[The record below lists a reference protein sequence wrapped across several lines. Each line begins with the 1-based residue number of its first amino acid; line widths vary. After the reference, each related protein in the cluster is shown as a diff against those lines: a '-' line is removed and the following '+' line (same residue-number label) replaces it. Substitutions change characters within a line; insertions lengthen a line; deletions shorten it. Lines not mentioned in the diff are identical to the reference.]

1 MRKGKLALSQ
11 PVDILTKEPFF
22 YLPLCCLHLVA
33 FSYPKFWWAF
43 RRLPGPHCKRTNQN
57 GALKKLSV
65 GKMSLPNG
73 SVRDRF
79 AHVRCS
85 NFFPAWKSSWSNAV
99 IILALQSFVNNWALS
114 VSSWKAMVWYS
125 NEFRTTGAKRFHLFT
140 CTLR

>member
-1 MRKGKLALSQ
+1 MQTCIESASRYFNKRA
-11 PVDILTKEPFF
+11 VFF
-22 YLPLCCLHLVA
+22 IFHTVA
-33 FSYPKFWWAF
+33 FTLFHFLTLNSDERLEDFQGHIVKEQVKTVHWSNWAWVKWA
-43 RRLPGPHCKRTNQN
+43 CQM
-57 GALKKLSV
+57 AA
-65 GKMSLPNG
+65 
-73 SVRDRF
+73 VRDRF